1 MNKEVI
7 KVIPDCIEKLGKI
20 SPARLREIK
29 DIMSY
34 VLPFSVISGTIYYIH
49 KERITDKKYKHEEKI
64 LKMKCDHEEKMA
76 EILNR
81 VEESEDEKDN

>member
-20 SPARLREIK
+20 KPARLREIK

-34 VLPFSVISGTIYYIH
+34 ILPVSVISGTIYYIH
-49 KERITDKKYKHEEKI
+49 KERMTDKKYKHEEKI
-64 LKMKCDHEEKMA
+64 LKMECDHEEKMA
-76 EILNR
+76 EILSR
-81 VEESEDEKDN
+81 LEESKREKDN

>member
-81 VEESEDEKDN
+81 VEESEDEKDI